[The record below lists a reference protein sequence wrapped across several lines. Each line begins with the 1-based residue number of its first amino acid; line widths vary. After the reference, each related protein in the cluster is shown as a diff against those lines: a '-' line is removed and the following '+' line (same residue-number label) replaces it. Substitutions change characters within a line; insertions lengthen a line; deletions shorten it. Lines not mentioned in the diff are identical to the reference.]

1 MAGILRERSVESSTS
16 AAPLE
21 CVTARMRGGGVVV
34 VLLVEGSLSAVAIR
48 NAATRVLP
56 FGYG

>member
-21 CVTARMRGGGVVV
+21 CVTARMRGGGGGGGVISGG
-34 VLLVEGSLSAVAIR
+34 EFECGSD
-48 NAATRVLP
+48 
-56 FGYG
+56 

>member
-21 CVTARMRGGGVVV
+21 CVTARMRGGGGGGGGVVISGG
-34 VLLVEGSLSAVAIR
+34 EFECGSD
-48 NAATRVLP
+48 
-56 FGYG
+56 